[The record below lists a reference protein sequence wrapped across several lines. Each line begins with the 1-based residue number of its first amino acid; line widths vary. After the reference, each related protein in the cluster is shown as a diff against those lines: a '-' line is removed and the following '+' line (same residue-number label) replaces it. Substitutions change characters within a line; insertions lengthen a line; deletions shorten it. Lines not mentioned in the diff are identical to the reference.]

1 MIIDGRWARRAQTS
15 SSCASCSSAGTRET
29 ARGWKGSS
37 TPRSRSARSAQSS
50 EGRPYRGVEGF
61 RQALADYDRDWD
73 DVRFVVHEIRGAGD
87 RVASS
92 VNIHSRGRASGVE
105 LDVPLGFL
113 WEFRNGLVTQMRSFS
128 DPAEAL
134 AGLE

>member
-1 MIIDGRWARRAQTS
+1 MGEESPNVELMRELFERWN
-15 SSCASCSSAGTRET
+15 AGD
-29 ARGWKGSS
+29 
-37 TPRSRSARSAQSS
+37 RSRLEGVLDPEVEISTIRSEL

>member
-1 MIIDGRWARRAQTS
+1 MGEESPNVELMRELFERWN
-15 SSCASCSSAGTRET
+15 AGD
-29 ARGWKGSS
+29 
-37 TPRSRSARSAQSS
+37 RSRLEGVLDPEVEISTIRSEL

-61 RQALADYDRDWD
+61 RQALALGGARG
-73 DVRFVVHEIRGAGD
+73 RLEGRGAGD